1 VVRSGRCVLRL
12 VALIAYYTVVI
23 VLVGPMCLSQADADP
38 GARVPVLIS
47 LNLAMRTKTTDI
59 ATFTTPVPIMVGVA
73 SDGTFTLPAN
83 ALAFNPV
90 DVPVATLGLLTVQA
104 TATSDFYGTIN
115 TTTGAAALDG
125 SLELFWSKPSS
136 TYSPAQPQMLDCP
149 VGPFVVHLSTTTPG
163 GAALSTQSLLDPTS
177 RTATLV
183 DSNLSAGAIPAGTTQ
198 CAGNERTLNQALSL
212 PILPTTTTPTSATS
226 TSTTTTV
233 PTSTTTTTIAP
244 TTSTS
249 TTTTA
254 APATPATPTRD
265 GLGVALNPTVLAF
278 EPIPSVVS
286 TLTIAT
292 VPPSTS
298 ATSPIG
304 SATTT
309 GGPSGS
315 TTPAIPATAA
325 QANATSHQRLRTVKP
340 AKQPRHKHNANRH
353 AQTDATTMFTNTNP
367 HVNATPPLYFS
378 PSYFG
383 SPLRLTAHN
392 LLPASAPLSDLG
404 NSVAHKGASSLLFI
418 ALLSLPLVAFGLG
431 LIASDLGWRPRL
443 PGRGRRTA
451 HATRKPS
458 LNP

>member
-1 VVRSGRCVLRL
+1 VVRSGRWRLRL

-23 VLVGPMCLSQADADP
+23 VIVGPMCLSPAGADP
-38 GARVPVLIS
+38 GTRVPVLIS

-59 ATFTTPVPIMVGVA
+59 TTFTTPVPITVGVA

-90 DVPVATLGLLTVQA
+90 DVPVATLGLLTVRA
-104 TATSDFYGTIN
+104 AATSDFYGTIN

-125 SLELFWSKPSS
+125 SLELWWSKPSS
-136 TYSPAQPQMLDCP
+136 TYSPAQMLDCP
-149 VGPFVVHLSTTTPG
+149 VGPFVVHLSTTTTG

-183 DSNLSAGAIPAGTTQ
+183 DSNLSAGAIPAGTAQ

-212 PILPTTTTPTSATS
+212 PILPTTTTTTSTTS
-226 TSTTTTV
+226 TSTTTSAPV
-233 PTSTTTTTIAP
+233 SSTTTTIAP
-244 TTSTS
+244 TTTTSTS
-249 TTTTA
+249 TATTV
-254 APATPATPTRD
+254 APTTPGAPTT
-265 GLGVALNPTVLAF
+265 GGLAF
-278 EPIPSVVS
+278 EPIPSVVA

-315 TTPAIPATAA
+315 STAAIPATAA
-325 QANATSHQRLRTVKP
+325 TPAAAAQANATNHQRLRTVKP
-340 AKQPRHKHNANRH
+340 AKQPRHKHNTNRH
-353 AQTDATTMFTNTNP
+353 AQTDATTMVNGTNP

-392 LLPASAPLSDLG
+392 LLPASAPLSNLG
-404 NSVAHKGASSLLFI
+404 NSVTHKDASSILFI

-431 LIASDLGWRPRL
+431 LIASDLGWQPRTS
-443 PGRGRRTA
+443 RRRRHPA
-451 HATRKPS
+451 PARRKPS
-458 LNP
+458 LSP